1 MTTFSVHEPE
11 SQVAKALRRFSGAPP
26 APPTPQEVAALPV
39 ARELITGDPFLP
51 PELEREIF
59 ELAAELE
66 TDAVFDSWRQRV
78 GSTVLVL
85 PRVCRRVKSW
95 IEPFMYRDIVLR
107 QSFNGADPVL
117 RFLAAVDSH
126 PPSFFAT
133 HVKHLYFDP
142 IMPLFFVQKVL
153 SVCTGVI
160 VLGCHHPYSSLAP
173 LIASL
178 PLRRLLLAELTLPTT
193 PEAIPPWAAS
203 LTHLGISKTLPAD
216 PRAAFAAL
224 PALTHLAVGYDALP
238 HPAMPGMG
246 AMLAALFSA
255 CPGVRCLILVTESKT
270 NYKWALQRLR
280 DDGFADAR
288 FYVHLRPVMDA
299 TWDGWWRPAPDMF
312 SEAEDHLKSRTR

>member
-1 MTTFSVHEPE
+1 MKSIRGK
-11 SQVAKALRRFSGAPP
+11 VAKALRRFSGAPF
-26 APPTPQEVAALPV
+26 APPTPPEDAALPV
-39 ARELITGDPFLP
+39 VRELITGDPFLP

-59 ELAAELE
+59 ELAAE
-66 TDAVFDSWRQRV
+66 TDTVFDSWRQRV

-95 IEPFMYRDIVLR
+95 IEPFMYRDIALR
-107 QSFNGADPVL
+107 QSFDGVDPVP

-133 HVKHLYFDP
+133 HVKHLYFDST
-142 IMPLFFVQKVL
+142 MPLFFVQKVL
-153 SVCTGVI
+153 SVCTGVV

-178 PLRRLLLAELTLPTT
+178 PLRRLLLAELSLPTT
-193 PEAIPPWAAS
+193 PETIPPWAAS
-203 LTHLGISKTLPAD
+203 LTHLGISKTVPAD

-238 HPAMPGMG
+238 DPERPGMG
-246 AMLAALFSA
+246 AMLAALFPA
-255 CPGVRCLILVTESKT
+255 CPAIRCLILVTESKT
-270 NYKWALQRLR
+270 NYRWALQRLR
-280 DDGFADAR
+280 DDGFVDAR
-288 FYVHLRPVMDA
+288 FYVHLRPVMDR

-312 SEAEDHLKSRTR
+312 SEAEDRLKSRTW